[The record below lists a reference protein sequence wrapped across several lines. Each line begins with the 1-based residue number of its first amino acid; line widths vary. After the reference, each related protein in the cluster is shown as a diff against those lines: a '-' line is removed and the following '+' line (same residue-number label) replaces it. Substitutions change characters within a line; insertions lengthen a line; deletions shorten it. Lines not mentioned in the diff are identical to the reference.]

1 MDNLSNPV
9 AKGRIPLLMSSV
21 AQDDLDLITRSLLLP
36 SPGGGV
42 YARTGLFEQINE
54 GLSFFI
60 TRNREPD
67 TQVLRFP
74 PVMSRSQ
81 LERSG
86 YLHSFPH
93 LLGGVSCLEGNEA
106 TIHALVE
113 KPNWV
118 SELSATELVL
128 SPAACYPVYPMAA
141 AAGPIP
147 AKGLMFDVASD
158 CFRRESTHEVGRFQ
172 SFRMRE
178 FVCMGTPEQVL
189 DFRTRWMFKGQ
200 RLAKLLCLP
209 HQIAPASDPFFGRAG
224 KLAAM
229 SQLEQSLKFELLVP
243 IRPEEEPTACMSF
256 NCHRDHF
263 SSVWDLKIEGDGEAH
278 TGCVAFGLDRLALA
292 LFKTHGLELAEWP
305 ATVRENLSI

>member
-1 MDNLSNPV
+1 MLRSHV
-9 AKGRIPLLMSSV
+9 AENE
-21 AQDDLDLITRSLLLP
+21 LDSMTRSLLLP
-36 SPGGGV
+36 SPVGGV
-42 YARTGLFEQINE
+42 YARTGLFEQVIE

-60 TRNREPD
+60 TKHREPE
-67 TQVLRFP
+67 TQILRFP

-93 LLGGVSCLEGNEA
+93 LLGGVSCLEGDEA
-106 TIHALVE
+106 KVHALAE
-113 KPNWV
+113 RPDWV

-141 AAGPIP
+141 ARGRIP
-147 AKGLMFDVASD
+147 AEGLLFDVASD
-158 CFRRESTHEVGRFQ
+158 CFRRESTHEMGRFQ

-189 DFRTRWMFKGQ
+189 EFRTRWMFLAQ
-200 RLAKLLCLP
+200 SLAKLLGLP
-209 HQIAPASDPFFGRAG
+209 HTIAPASDPFFGRAG
-224 KLAAM
+224 RLAAM
-229 SQLEQSLKFELLVP
+229 SQLEQSLKFELLIP
-243 IRPEEEPTACMSF
+243 LRSEEEPTACMSF

-263 SSVWDLKIEGDGEAH
+263 SSVWHLLTENGDKAH

-292 LFKTHGLELAEWP
+292 LFKTHGLALGEWP
-305 ATVRENLSI
+305 AVARENLSL